1 MTAPVNQTL
10 SHFAKMCGGS
20 LKGADAPYTSVS
32 TDTRTLGKGALF
44 VALRGPNFD
53 GNQFVG
59 AALAAGAVGA
69 VVDSEQP
76 APAGRPVGAF
86 SQIVV
91 ADTQAALERAGHEW
105 RELFAIPVVGVAG
118 SNGKTTAKEM
128 TASILSQMGNC
139 LATRGNLNNH
149 IGVPLT
155 LLRFEPAN
163 KFAVVEIGANNPGEV
178 AHLVR
183 IARPTVGMIT
193 NAGAEHLEGF
203 GSIEG
208 VARAEGEMV
217 EGLAPTATAVIN
229 ADDEFVD
236 LWRNLTKA
244 RVVTFGVR
252 AKADFKA
259 EDVRTTIGPVPAAGS
274 RAAVGGSLADRSVA
288 DHSAGGP
295 QAQAGGSVGQP
306 KGPSGQPEGFLTQ
319 FKLVCPLGTANV
331 VLHMGGRHNVSNA
344 LAAAAA
350 AAAAGAGLEHIVAG
364 LGAMRAVAGRLQ
376 FKKALS
382 GAWIIDDSYN
392 ANPSSMR
399 AGIETLAEL
408 DGTKWLVIGDMA
420 ELGEHAP
427 DAHKEIGEFARARGV
442 ERLYA
447 IGGLAKLAVDSFGAG
462 GQWFADAQALSAAL
476 ARDLGGGA
484 GRSGHA
490 AGAGAGVRLLI
501 KGSRVNRLER
511 VVDMLVQGSTQ
522 QTGGH

>member
-1 MTAPVNQTL
+1 MNATL
-10 SHFAKMCGGS
+10 ANFAQLCGGQ
-20 LKGADAPYTSVS
+20 LKGPDAPYTSVS
-32 TDTRTLGKGALF
+32 TDSRTLSKGALF

-53 GNQFVG
+53 GNRFVG

-69 VVDSEQP
+69 LVDTEQAAVP
-76 APAGRPVGAF
+76 

-91 ADTQAALERAGHEW
+91 GDTQAALERGGSGW
-105 RELFAIPVVGVAG
+105 REQFKIPLVGVAG

-128 TASILSQMGNC
+128 TAAILGQMGNC

-155 LLRFEPAN
+155 LLRLEPAN
-163 KFAVVEIGANNPGEV
+163 RFAVVEMGANKAGEV

-203 GSIEG
+203 GSLEG

-217 EGLAPTATAVIN
+217 EGLAPSATAVIN
-229 ADDEFVD
+229 ADDEFAS
-236 LWRNLTKA
+236 LWRAMTKA

-252 AKADFKA
+252 ASADFKA
-259 EDVRTTIGPVPAAGS
+259 NDVRTTIGP
-274 RAAVGGSLADRSVA
+274 D
-288 DHSAGGP
+288 
-295 QAQAGGSVGQP
+295 
-306 KGPSGQPEGFLTQ
+306 GFLTH
-319 FKLVCPLGTANV
+319 FTLACPLGSAPIA
-331 VLHMGGRHNVSNA
+331 LHMGGRHNVSNA

-350 AAAAGAGLEHIVAG
+350 AAAAGASLQQIVAG

-392 ANPSSMR
+392 ANPSSMH
-399 AGIETLAEL
+399 AGIEVLAEL
-408 DGTKWLVIGDMA
+408 DGARWLVIGDMA
-420 ELGEHAP
+420 ELGEFAPAAHA
-427 DAHKEIGEFARARGV
+427 EIGEFARAHGI

-447 IGGLAKLAVDSFGAG
+447 IGGLAKLAVDSFGADA
-462 GQWFADAQALSAAL
+462 QWFPDAQALSSALVAAL
-476 ARDLGGGA
+476 GDAGGP
-484 GRSGHA
+484 
-490 AGAGAGVRLLI
+490 VRLLI

-511 VVDMLVQGSTQ
+511 VVDTLVHGSIQ